1 MVVIVGGKRE
11 SLRGGIRLEINIE
24 SHKKTFIQKLT
35 RCKNLDANWH
45 VEKILIRNLTPSEIN
60 DSKSDML

>member
-35 RCKNLDANWH
+35 RCRKLDANFDTLKKFWF
-45 VEKILIRNLTPSEIN
+45 EIWRLV
-60 DSKSDML
+60 K